1 MGTFTQSIAVQ
12 RTAAGV
18 PLRLEWDGRIYVVA
32 AEPVR
37 WFQRRKWWAEEQR
50 AERGRGAGLV
60 DHEIWRVQV
69 RLEKARNGPLVTVDI
84 AHHADSGRWR
94 LVRVHDGSS
103 RSLRESA

>member
-12 RTAAGV
+12 RTTAV
-18 PLRLEWDGRIYVVA
+18 TPLRLEWDGRIYVVA
-32 AEPVR
+32 ADPVR
-37 WFQRRKWWAEEQR
+37 WYERRKWWAEEQR

-69 RLEKARNGPLVTVDI
+69 HLEKARNGPLFTLAI
-84 AHHADSGRWR
+84 AHHANTGRWR
-94 LVRVHDGSS
+94 LVRVHEGSS